1 MRFLILAAAVF
12 LVGPLASHAQTQPLN
27 DTGITWSGDA
37 LDGNAT
43 TCEAGTNP
51 DHPEGQDCQYGRDQ
65 AARDGELIKIG
76 ASTPNNGVENGFDYT
91 KISNTGNDLP
101 ASAQLDSGPNDWACT
116 RDNVTGLV
124 WEVKTDDGGLRDQGH
139 TYTWYDSN
147 SPDGNPGKED
157 EGDGDSCHASG
168 RCDTEKFI
176 EDVNNEGLCGH
187 SDWRL
192 PSRKELL
199 SIVDSGRY
207 NPSIDPDYFPNTP
220 SSDFWSASPD
230 ASHSG
235 FAWHVHFSYGNSS
248 SGGNRSLN
256 RRVRAVRGGQ

>member
-1 MRFLILAAAVF
+1 MRFLILAAAACLAVPF
-12 LVGPLASHAQTQPLN
+12 ASHAQTQPLN

-101 ASAQLDSGPNDWACT
+101 ASAQLDSGPDDWACT
-116 RDNVTGLV
+116 RDNVTGLI

-147 SPDGNPGKED
+147 SPDGNPGEED
-157 EGDGDSCHASG
+157 GGSCHASG

-176 EDVNNEGLCGH
+176 EDVNAEGLCGH

-207 NPSIDPDYFPNTP
+207 SPSIDPDYFPNTP
-220 SSDFWSASPD
+220 SLNFWSASPY
-230 ASHSG
+230 AS
-235 FAWHVHFSYGNSS
+235 NSS
-248 SGGNRSLN
+248 SAWSVAFGSGNPYGYGHTSILRA
-256 RRVRAVRGGQ
+256 RAVRGGQ

>member
-1 MRFLILAAAVF
+1 MRFLILAAAACLAVPF
-12 LVGPLASHAQTQPLN
+12 ASHAQTQPLN

-101 ASAQLDSGPNDWACT
+101 ASAQLDSGPDDWACT
-116 RDNVTGLV
+116 RDNVTGLI
-124 WEVKTDDGGLRDQGH
+124 WEVKTDDGGLRSQNH

-147 SPDGNPGKED
+147 SPDGNPGE
-157 EGDGDSCHASG
+157 EAGGSCHASG

-176 EDVNNEGLCGH
+176 EDVNAQGLCGH

-207 NPSIDPDYFPNTP
+207 DPSIDPDYFPNTP
-220 SSDFWSASPD
+220 SSYFWSASPYANNSNSAWD
-230 ASHSG
+230 VRFNYGDSG
-235 FAWHVHFSYGNSS
+235 SNNRSYG
-248 SGGNRSLN
+248 